1 MADPVSTD
9 EGLSGRAK
17 RRRTMIIVGTILA
30 IIGIVWW
37 ISRSRYNDSVASSS
51 SQSSSNAVQGTI
63 DVSTLAAG
71 AAPAIGYADHGTV
84 HLADG
89 SVVKAPGRG
98 ALTGFTELT
107 GGTMVYLTQQQHTSS
122 VEVVEKGGKHFG
134 PYPTASVLAVNTGHT
149 LAAWLAPDGTPTTWQ
164 NGLKKPISLPQPI
177 PGSNL
182 RMAAVTG
189 TSCSHGA
196 TCRVFATSWKDTTP
210 SGWVVSSTGGLSHA
224 DPQKRLITIRD
235 ATDTGQ
241 LVGYTVVRT
250 NGTCSGLVD
259 EGASGKPQVFQTCN
273 HTLDSFSPNGSYVS
287 GGPDVNSGPGQRG
300 VAIYDASGGEL
311 VRQDLAHNDA
321 GFLQT
326 KQWEDNSHVLF
337 PLFQNDTWSVVRLAV
352 DGTMQTAVKPVSG
365 TSDQTP
371 FVLETT
377 P

>member
-1 MADPVSTD
+1 MADPLSSDT
-9 EGLSGRAK
+9 GLSGKAR

-37 ISRSRYNDSVASSS
+37 ISRSRYNDSVAASS
-51 SQSSSNAVQGTI
+51 SQSSSKTVQGTI
-63 DVSTLAAG
+63 DVSKLGAG
-71 AAPAIGYADHGTV
+71 AAPAIGYADHGSI

-89 SVVKAPGRG
+89 SVVKAPGKG
-98 ALTGFTELT
+98 TLTGFTELT
-107 GGTMVYLTQQQHTSS
+107 SGTMVYLTQQHHTSS
-122 VEVVEKGGKHFG
+122 VEVVDKGGKHFG
-134 PYPTASVLAVNTGHT
+134 PYPTASVLAVNAGHT
-149 LAAWLAPDGTPTTWQ
+149 IAAWLAPDGTPTAWQ
-164 NGLKKPISLPQPI
+164 SGLKKPIALPKPI
-177 PGSNL
+177 PDSNQ

-196 TCRVFATSWKDTTP
+196 TCHVFASSLKGTTP

-224 DPQKRLITIRD
+224 DPQKRLVTIRD
-235 ATDTGQ
+235 ATDSGQ
-241 LVGYTVVRT
+241 LVGYTVVQT

-273 HTLDSFSPNGSYVS
+273 HSLDSFSPNGSYVS

-300 VAIYDASGGEL
+300 IVIYDAGGSEL
-311 VRQDLAHNDA
+311 VRQDFAHSDA
-321 GFLQT
+321 GFLQN

-337 PLFQNDTWSVVRLAV
+337 QLFQNDTWSVVRLSV

-365 TSDQTP
+365 TSNHSP
-371 FVLETT
+371 FLLETT